1 MTHDTIMLD
10 LPSGGAGLVVVVVE
24 LLVVRLVSVS
34 GRAGLVTVVVW
45 LLVVRLV

>member
-1 MTHDTIMLD
+1 MLD

-24 LLVVRLVSVS
+24 LLAVRLVSVT